1 MCETIGDIDLP
12 VASARPAEAVEAFA
26 PEDWGAALRC
36 FTGSKAHTSDC
47 AKSFRNSPPR
57 PHGPSRYEAFLALAL
72 VELQNEVLQ
81 LRLKGGQPMALNG
94 AQPSVGRDQ
103 FIFHF
108 SQGRAGH
115 GVLSGGPHGPHVG
128 TGGWRNGCIR

>member
-26 PEDWGAALRC
+26 PEVWSAALRC
-36 FTGSKAHTSDC
+36 FAGSKAHTSDC
-47 AKSFRNSPPR
+47 AKSFRDSPPR

-103 FIFHF
+103 FNFH
-108 SQGRAGH
+108 
-115 GVLSGGPHGPHVG
+115 LS
-128 TGGWRNGCIR
+128 